1 MNCWPAQ
8 RLCWPVIV
16 PAGVQ
21 VGAGER
27 RGTALSGIFPPSRRL
42 YREKRKCTAPLDK
55 SDRAVLYYWHEG
67 MTLFA
72 RLLPLGLEH
81 QEAKPLSGDHR
92 MAALLISLLLVA
104 AAIGHGGNYKRNNHT
119 NHRQNL
125 KISHD
130 PFPLSPL
137 LGGVRG
143 RRKAKRHLLS
153 FKPWGRFP
161 APWFYSIIL
170 ICSCQSHR
178 TILQYVCLDESF
190 SCRAAF

>member
-1 MNCWPAQ
+1 M
-8 RLCWPVIV
+8 
-16 PAGVQ
+16 
-21 VGAGER
+21 
-27 RGTALSGIFPPSRRL
+27 SGIFLPSRRL
-42 YREKRKCTAPLDK
+42 YREKRKGTAPLDK
-55 SDRAVLYYWHEG
+55 SGRAVLYYWHEG

-153 FKPWGRFP
+153 FRPWSRFTGSMIIIPCQTMSVKPSEQLFNMLGLAAHSPHPPSLAFP
-161 APWFYSIIL
+161 AN
-170 ICSCQSHR
+170 
-178 TILQYVCLDESF
+178 
-190 SCRAAF
+190 AAAARRKNAAIGAKS